1 MSGEEPQ
8 VSPRRVLVIDDD
20 PAIVRLLGL
29 TLEAADFD
37 VRKATDGRSAVEA
50 IDDGLPDLVLLDLQ
64 LPDMDG
70 REVFRRLRASGYG
83 GPVVIISAHGARS
96 ARRELGADAA
106 VDKPFD
112 PDFVLDRVEA
122 LLSARNGHGD

>member
-1 MSGEEPQ
+1 M
-8 VSPRRVLVIDDD
+8 
-20 PAIVRLLGL
+20 
-29 TLEAADFD
+29 
-37 VRKATDGRSAVEA
+37 RKAQDGRSAVQA
-50 IDDGLPDLVLLDLQ
+50 VDDELPDLVLLDLQ

-70 REVFRRLRASGYG
+70 REVFRRLRESGYG

-112 PDFVLDRVEA
+112 PEFVLDRVET
-122 LLSARNGHGD
+122 LLGARDGRSD